1 MSSEQPELKAG
12 HPPAGKFSLH
22 DYTHTHIQIHKSRG
36 MSSAKAFATGVKV
49 FDQQK
54 VCLMA

>member
-1 MSSEQPELKAG
+1 MSSEPPELKAG

-22 DYTHTHIQIHKSRG
+22 EYTHTHTSKSRG
-36 MSSAKAFATGVKV
+36 MSPAEAFATGIKI

-54 VCLMA
+54 VCLIA